1 MRSPSCSSTPPT
13 WRSCTRGDDAR
24 RESLPGESAETDE
37 PRLEDVVIIFAA
49 GEMFQLR
56 EALEELLGE
65 TVDRPDTPAT
75 FERALEMYLSLRG
88 APGTPTV
95 LRRPA
100 ILTTPE
106 SWEIHID
113 GTDRATSRAVRAA
126 GRTGMFGS

>member
-1 MRSPSCSSTPPT
+1 MWPT
-13 WRSCTRGDDAR
+13 IARAR
-24 RESLPGESAETDE
+24 RRLTGEPLPGESTDIE
-37 PRLEDVVIIFAA
+37 LVPTARLEDVVIIFGA

-56 EALEELLGE
+56 EALEEVLGDAVE
-65 TVDRPDTPAT
+65 KPDTPAR
-75 FERALEMYLSLRG
+75 FERALEMLLTLRG

-113 GTDRATSRAVRAA
+113 GTDRATSRALRSA
-126 GRTGMFGS
+126 GRTGLFT

>member
-1 MRSPSCSSTPPT
+1 
-13 WRSCTRGDDAR
+13 
-24 RESLPGESAETDE
+24 
-37 PRLEDVVIIFAA
+37 
-49 GEMFQLR
+49 MFQLR

-65 TVDRPDTPAT
+65 PVDRPDTPAT
-75 FERALEMYLSLRG
+75 FERALEMSLSLRG

-100 ILTTPE
+100 LLSTPE

-126 GRTGMFGS
+126 GRTGMFSS